1 MEYAKVKGRIIIL
14 FYIGPSFKVVGTMS
28 VGYDHV
34 DLASMK
40 KYGVRL
46 GNTPGVLT
54 EAVAEVAVGLVIATS
69 RRFFEA
75 NRELKT

>member
-1 MEYAKVKGRIIIL
+1 
-14 FYIGPSFKVVGTMS
+14 MS

-40 KYGVRL
+40 KYAVRL
-46 GNTPGVLT
+46 GNTPNVLT
-54 EAVAEVAVGLVIATS
+54 ETVAEVAVGLVITTS

>member
-1 MEYAKVKGRIIIL
+1 
-14 FYIGPSFKVVGTMS
+14 MS
-28 VGYDHV
+28 VGFDHV

-54 EAVAEVAVGLVIATS
+54 EAVAEVAIGLIITTT
-69 RRFFEA
+69 RRFIEA
-75 NRELKT
+75 NREVLT

>member
-1 MEYAKVKGRIIIL
+1 
-14 FYIGPSFKVVGTMS
+14 MS

-34 DLASMK
+34 DLTSMK
-40 KYGVRL
+40 KFGVRL

-54 EAVAEVAVGLVIATS
+54 EAVAELAVGLIIATT
-69 RRFFEA
+69 RRFFES

>member
-1 MEYAKVKGRIIIL
+1 MYIIL
-14 FYIGPSFKVVGTMS
+14 LFSAPSLKVIGTMS

-34 DLASMK
+34 NLAALK
-40 KYGVRL
+40 KYNVRL

-54 EAVAEVAVGLVIATS
+54 EAVAEIAVGLVITTT

>member
-1 MEYAKVKGRIIIL
+1 MCTP
-14 FYIGPSFKVVGTMS
+14 GPSLKVVGTMS
-28 VGYDHV
+28 VGFDHV
-34 DLASMK
+34 DLKTMK

-54 EAVAEVAVGLVIATS
+54 EAVAEIAVGLVIATT
-69 RRFFEA
+69 RRFFEM

>member
-1 MEYAKVKGRIIIL
+1 
-14 FYIGPSFKVVGTMS
+14 
-28 VGYDHV
+28 
-34 DLASMK
+34 MK

-54 EAVAEVAVGLVIATS
+54 EAVAELAVGLVITTT

>member
-1 MEYAKVKGRIIIL
+1 MPKCIIIT
-14 FYIGPSFKVVGTMS
+14 GPSLKVVGTMS

-40 KYGVRL
+40 KHSVRL

-54 EAVAEVAVGLVIATS
+54 EAVAEIAMGLIIATT

>member
-1 MEYAKVKGRIIIL
+1 
-14 FYIGPSFKVVGTMS
+14 MS

-34 DLASMK
+34 DLPSMK

-54 EAVAEVAVGLVIATS
+54 EAVAETAVGLVIATA

-75 NRELKT
+75 NNELKT

>member
-1 MEYAKVKGRIIIL
+1 MVST
-14 FYIGPSFKVVGTMS
+14 FS
-28 VGYDHV
+28 VGHDHI
-34 DLASMK
+34 DLSLMK

-46 GNTPGVLT
+46 GNTPDAVT
-54 EAVAEVAVGLVIATS
+54 EPVAEIAVGLVIATT

>member
-1 MEYAKVKGRIIIL
+1 MNVNIS
-14 FYIGPSFKVVGTMS
+14 GPSLKVVSTMS

-34 DLASMK
+34 DLKAMK

-46 GNTPGVLT
+46 GNTQGVLT
-54 EAVAEVAVGLVIATS
+54 EVVAEVAVGLVIATT
-69 RRFFEA
+69 RRFFEV

>member
-1 MEYAKVKGRIIIL
+1 
-14 FYIGPSFKVVGTMS
+14 MS

-54 EAVAEVAVGLVIATS
+54 EAVAELAVGLVISTT

>member
-1 MEYAKVKGRIIIL
+1 MEYAKVKGRIVIL

>member
-1 MEYAKVKGRIIIL
+1 M
-14 FYIGPSFKVVGTMS
+14 YIGPSLKVIGTMS
-28 VGYDHV
+28 VGYDHI
-34 DLASMK
+34 DLTSMK

-46 GNTPGVLT
+46 GNTPGILT
-54 EAVAEVAVGLVIATS
+54 ESVAEIAVGLIIATT

>member
-1 MEYAKVKGRIIIL
+1 
-14 FYIGPSFKVVGTMS
+14 
-28 VGYDHV
+28 
-34 DLASMK
+34 MK

-46 GNTPGVLT
+46 GNTPDVVT
-54 EAVAEVAVGLVIATS
+54 ESVAEIAVGLVIATT